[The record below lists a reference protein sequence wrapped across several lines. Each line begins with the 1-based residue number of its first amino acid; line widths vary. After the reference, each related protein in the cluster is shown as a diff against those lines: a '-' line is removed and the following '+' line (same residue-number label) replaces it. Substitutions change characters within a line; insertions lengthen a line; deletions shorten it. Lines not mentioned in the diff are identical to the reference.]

1 MIEFPF
7 FSMQQ
12 LNLDWVIEKI
22 KGMLS
27 FLPDDGTAGQI
38 LRRTTDGAEWSD
50 EETGGGAVDSVN
62 GQTGTVVL
70 GADDILMND
79 NSSVEDTVDDLKSA
93 ITYVTPEMYGAKGD
107 GVTDDTTYVQQ
118 AFDSGKTVLLD
129 GKYKITSPLRLLC
142 SPQSVKSVKLT
153 GTLIFDNAFLWVFG
167 YNVSLFGGGKITGTA
182 PEALVV
188 LGGLADKQDVSCIN
202 ATIDNVF
209 ILGTQGASAC
219 GGVIIR
225 NYYLGS
231 YGAYCNA
238 IHNVY
243 CEDTTFAVK
252 LIGDANAN
260 NISDINLTSY
270 DNDNIIAMF
279 VFEGLTYNGATY
291 APLENIV
298 RSSFYYRGLNTPMV
312 LVKSNVGT
320 AFRYNVFDSLACE
333 QQGNTTDTVFI
344 SVEQG
349 ATPTKNLFINIS
361 ANTYGGAFKS
371 TVGTLLF
378 DNNNTFIGDTFNY
391 QQNLST
397 KAVSIDNLFTMKST
411 RKVKK
416 VFTGTTAEN
425 TTVKLFTA
433 NGVSPIWGDPK
444 SQGAMIRVSIVEN
457 RNGAPL
463 LQHAENITLFVGNNS
478 MSISEQQANSRFS
491 VDGYSLNYKTGNNG
505 TGFTDVRITY
515 EVNILSYA
523 RGADYLLTDT
533 FGG

>member
-1 MIEFPF
+1 MTFGTV
-7 FSMQQ
+7 
-12 LNLDWVIEKI
+12 LALI
-22 KGMLS
+22 KAGLS
-27 FLPDDGTAGQI
+27 DSSSI
-38 LRRTTDGAEWSD
+38 AE
-50 EETGGGAVDSVN
+50 AVDAWLEAHPEAA
-62 GQTGTVVL
+62 TT
-70 GADDILMND
+70 
-79 NSSVEDTVDDLKSA
+79 VEDGSLTEAKFSDALKLKA
-93 ITYVTPEMYGAKGD
+93 IKDYVTPEMFGAKGD

-129 GKYKITSPLRLLC
+129 GKYKITSPLHLLC
-142 SPQSVKSVKLT
+142 SPQSAKSVSLT
-153 GTLIFDNAFLWVFG
+153 GTLIFDNAFLWVSG
-167 YNVSLFGGGKITGTA
+167 YNVSISGGGKITGTA

-188 LGGLADKQDVSCIN
+188 LGGISDHQDVSCIN
-202 ATIDNVF
+202 ATIENVY

-225 NYYLGS
+225 NYFLGS
-231 YGAYCNA
+231 YGAYCNTVR
-238 IHNVY
+238 NVY

-260 NISDINLTSY
+260 NISDINLMSY
-270 DNDNIIAMF
+270 DNDNVIAMF
-279 VFEGLTYNGATY
+279 IFEGITYNGTTY

-320 AFRYNVFDSLACE
+320 AFRHNVFDSLTCE
-333 QQGNTTDTVFI
+333 QQGNTTNTVFI
-344 SVEQG
+344 NIENG
-349 ATPTKNLFINIS
+349 ATPSKNLFVNIS

-378 DNNNTFIGDTFNY
+378 ENNNTFIGDSLNY

-397 KAVSIDNLFTMKST
+397 KSVSIENLFTMKSA
-411 RKVKK
+411 RKVKN
-416 VFTGTTAEN
+416 VFTGLTSEN

-457 RNGAPL
+457 RNGIPV

-505 TGFTDVRITY
+505 TSVTDVRITY
-515 EVNILSYA
+515 EVNILSYV

-533 FGG
+533 FGS